1 VSKTTR
7 TKPQAVVIADLEQA
21 RAALAEV
28 ANLARRLDTIDM
40 AMNAAIDAAKEGAAA
55 EGKPLAERRKDLETA
70 LATFGTMRKAE
81 LFKDRKSLDLGF
93 GIIGFRLA
101 SSVKTMPKV
110 TWGMVLDALK
120 RFNFTD
126 AIRIKEEPNKE
137 VLKDWPEERL
147 ATVGA
152 RREVADVFFVEI
164 NREEMADKAA

>member
-1 VSKTTR
+1 MSKTR

-21 RAALAEV
+21 RAALAEI

-40 AMNAAIDAAKEGAAA
+40 AMNSAIDAAKEGAAA
-55 EGKPLAERRKDLETA
+55 EGKPLAERRKALEAA

-93 GIIGFRLA
+93 GVIGFRM
-101 SSVKTMPKV
+101 STCVKTLPKT

-120 RFNFTD
+120 RFGLIE
-126 AIRIKEEPNKE
+126 AIRVKEEPNKE
-137 VLKDWPEERL
+137 MLKDWPDERL